1 MKPDV
6 KKILTKLSENKVELS
21 EAKAK
26 ALIKDFKKAESG
38 MKSKIKILE
47 KLDTEIKN
55 IKKLESLVKKEIDET
70 GDFMEI
76 YGRGKDRFN
85 SLYDGFEKKARELGI
100 KVDQIP
106 VMKELSKA
114 FDDAADSYVAVSK
127 INSKVLDFYLKS

>member
-26 ALIKDFKKAESG
+26 ALIKDLQKLENELKN
-38 MKSKIKILE
+38 IE
-47 KLDTEIKN
+47 KLKTVAN
-55 IKKLESLVKKEIDET
+55 KEISEA

-76 YGRGKDRFN
+76 YGRGKDRYN
-85 SLYDGFEKKARELGI
+85 TLYDGFEKKARELGI

-106 VMKELSKA
+106 VIKELNKA
-114 FDDAADSYVAVSK
+114 FDDAADAYVPISQK
-127 INSKVLDFYLKS
+127 ISKVGDLSGYFS